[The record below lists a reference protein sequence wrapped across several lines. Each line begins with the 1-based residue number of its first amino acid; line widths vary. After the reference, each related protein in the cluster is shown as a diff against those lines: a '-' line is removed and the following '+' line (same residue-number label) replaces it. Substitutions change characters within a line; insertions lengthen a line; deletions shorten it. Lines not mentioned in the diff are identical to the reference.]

1 MREAKGAGMRRSNR
15 WVVVVAALVGAAV
28 VRELRQP
35 PEQREWHG
43 YLGGFV
49 PYDLRPPTVERFRQS
64 WWNPADERIFTP
76 RDFGVG
82 WGVNLPSLG
91 RFLGEL
97 ISAR

>member
-1 MREAKGAGMRRSNR
+1 MRKSKR
-15 WVVVVAALVGAAV
+15 WVIVVAALMGAAV

-49 PYDLRPPTVERFRQS
+49 PYDLRPPTVERFRRS